1 MMNRR
6 DFIKTAGTGAAVLGV
21 AACAPKAAKSA
32 IEEPKNAPELSGE
45 MAQNFPGVSLLGYGC
60 MRWPMVEAEDG
71 KKVIDQ
77 QKVNEMVDFA
87 IEHGV
92 NYFDASPTY
101 LGGECETATSI
112 ALNRH
117 PREKWLLATKM
128 SNFSNWTLE
137 NSKKMYQESL
147 RIYQTDHI
155 DYYLLHSIGNRKTFD
170 TRFGDTGIMPFLLEE
185 REKGH
190 IRNLG
195 FSFHGSPEGLKEL
208 LELHETYH
216 WDFVQIQMNYIDWF
230 EGPAKELYDMLDAL
244 EIPVV
249 IMEPLLGG
257 KLGSVPAPLAQR
269 MKEREPG
276 RSVASWAF
284 RFCGTYP
291 RVLTVLSGMTYME
304 HLQDNLSTYLGFKP
318 LSEEELAMLDEIA
331 ETFKKYPLVDC
342 TACNYCMPC
351 PYGIDIPGIFAFY
364 NKTVNEATYVSSKE
378 QKDYVRARR
387 KYLLSYN
394 KAIPTIRQADHCIAC
409 GQCMKECPQRIRI
422 PAELKKI
429 DDYVEKLKQELL

>member
-21 AACAPKAAKSA
+21 AACAPKAAKSV
-32 IEEPKNAPELSGE
+32 IEEPQNAPELNGE
-45 MAQNFPGVSLLGYGC
+45 MAQNYPGVSLLGYGC
-60 MRWPMVEAEDG
+60 MRWPQIEGEDG

-77 QKVNEMVDFA
+77 EKVNAMVDFA

-155 DYYLLHSIGNRKTFD
+155 DYYLLHSIGDRKGFD

-185 REKGH
+185 RKKGN

-195 FSFHGSPEGLKEL
+195 FSFHGPIDGLKEL
-208 LELHETYH
+208 LDLHETYH

-230 EGPAKELYDMLDAL
+230 EGDADELYRMLDEK
-244 EIPVV
+244 EIPIV

-257 KLGSVPAPLAQR
+257 KLGNIPAPLAQQL
-269 MKEREPG
+269 KEREPG

-318 LSEEELAMLDEIA
+318 LNDDELGMLDGIA

-342 TACNYCMPC
+342 TGCNYCMPC
-351 PYGIDIPGIFAFY
+351 PYGIDIPGIFSFY
-364 NKTVNEATYVSSKE
+364 NKTVNEATYVTSKE

-387 KYLLSYN
+387 KYLLTYN
-394 KAIPTIRQADHCIAC
+394 KAIPTVRQADHCIAC

-422 PAELKKI
+422 PMELKKI
-429 DDYVEKLKQELL
+429 DDYIEKLKQELL

>member
-6 DFIKTAGTGAAVLGV
+6 DFIRTAGTGTAVLGA

-32 IEEPKNAPELSGE
+32 IEEAKAAPELKGE
-45 MAQNFPGVSLLGYGC
+45 MAQNYPGVSLLGYGC
-60 MRWPMVEAEDG
+60 MRWPQIETEDG
-71 KKVIDQ
+71 RKVIDQ
-77 QKVNEMVDFA
+77 DKVNEMVDFA
-87 IEHGV
+87 IAHGV

-101 LGGECETATSI
+101 IGGECETATSI

-117 PREKWLLATKM
+117 PREKWLLATKL

-185 REKGH
+185 RKKGH

-195 FSFHGSPEGLKEL
+195 FSFHGPVDGMKEL

-230 EGPAKELYDMLDAL
+230 EGDAEELYRMLDEK

-257 KLGSVPAPLAQR
+257 KLGNMPAPLAQR
-269 MKEREPG
+269 MKERE
-276 RSVASWAF
+276 SKSSIASWAF
-284 RFCGTYP
+284 RFCGSYP
-291 RVLTVLSGMTYME
+291 RILTVLSGMSCME
-304 HLQDNLSTYLGFKP
+304 HLQDNLGTYMDFKP
-318 LSEEELAMLDEIA
+318 LGQDELAMLDDIA

-342 TACNYCMPC
+342 TGCQYCMPC
-351 PYGIDIPGIFAFY
+351 PYGIDIPGIFSFY
-364 NKTVNEATYVSSKE
+364 NKTVNEATYVTSQE
-378 QKDYVRARR
+378 QKGYARARR
-387 KYLLSYN
+387 KYLLAYN
-394 KAIPTIRQADHCIAC
+394 KAIPTVRQADHCIVC
-409 GQCMKECPQRIRI
+409 GQCLKECPQRIKI
-422 PAELKKI
+422 PTELKKI
-429 DDYVEKLKQELL
+429 DNYIEALKQETL